1 MSQNAGTGYHMN
13 DQKEIMERKTVLKL
27 LKEQV
32 NKEEPVND
40 TEKGPWDIG
49 SVRREKWLWNLWEKQ
64 VLSTKK

>member
-1 MSQNAGTGYHMN
+1 MSQNAGSGYHMN

-40 TEKGPWDIG
+40 IEKGQWDIG
-49 SVRREKWLWNLWEKQ
+49 SVRREKWLWNLRAKQ

>member
-13 DQKEIMERKTVLKL
+13 DQKEMERKTVLKL

-40 TEKGPWDIG
+40 TEKGLWDIG